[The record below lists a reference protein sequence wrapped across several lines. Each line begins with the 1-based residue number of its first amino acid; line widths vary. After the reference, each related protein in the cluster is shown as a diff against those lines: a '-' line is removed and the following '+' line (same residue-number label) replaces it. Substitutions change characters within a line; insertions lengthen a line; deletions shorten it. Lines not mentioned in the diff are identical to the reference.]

1 MATGRED
8 RDAKLIEAGIL
19 LSSELSLQAVLQRI
33 IEVAVELT
41 GARYGA
47 LGVLGA
53 DGRISDFITHGIS
66 QEQREAIGTL
76 PIGRGILGVL
86 IHDATPLRL
95 SEISRDPRSV
105 GFPPNHP
112 KMHSFLGAPV
122 MARGT
127 VFGNIYLTKEEDQGE
142 FDEEDERTLVALG
155 TQAGVAIDNAH
166 LYEESRRGEQRL
178 EAIGEISGAILE
190 GREPQEVLEL
200 VARRARELVGADV
213 ATVALPASN
222 DDSLVIQVAVGAHE
236 EALEGMVYPREGSV
250 SGEVLGSEQ
259 PVILEDASV
268 SARAHRLMVQTGD
281 IGPMMVVPLSVP
293 GPFGTL
299 TLANRIG
306 GSSFGQDDLSLVE
319 SFAQQA
325 AVAIEYGRAQR
336 ELKRLLVMEDR
347 ERIAKEL
354 HDGVIQSLFAVGMGL
369 QATATLSRDGEIEE
383 RIEGAVNEVDRVIRD
398 LRNYIFG
405 LRPGI
410 LADRQLDQA
419 LRELA
424 EDAEEKTGVI
434 TVVDVDQRLA
444 SELATRAAD
453 VIQLTREAISNVGR
467 HAGARTCRLTL
478 RRKDDL
484 TAVLEIDDDGKG
496 FDPKAAAGRGQGLEN
511 LEARATSL
519 GGSLQIES
527 SPEEGTTVRVV
538 IPL

>member
-1 MATGRED
+1 VIARSED
-8 RDAKLIEAGIL
+8 RNAKLIEAGIQ

-47 LGVLGA
+47 LGVLGT
-53 DGRISDFITHGIS
+53 DGRIGDFITQGIT

-86 IHDATPLRL
+86 IKDATPLRL
-95 SEISRDPRSV
+95 SEISQDPRSV

-112 KMHSFLGAPV
+112 KMHAFLGAPV
-122 MARGT
+122 KARGT

-142 FDEEDERTLVALG
+142 FNDEDERTLVALG
-155 TQAGVAIDNAH
+155 AQAGVAIDNAR
-166 LYEESRRGEQRL
+166 LYEESRRAERRL
-178 EAIGEISGAILE
+178 EAIREISAALLE
-190 GREPQEVLEL
+190 GQEPEKVLEL
-200 VARRARELVGADV
+200 VAQRARELVGADV
-213 ATVALPASN
+213 ATVALPASD

-236 EALEGMVYPREGSV
+236 EALKGMVFPREGSI
-250 SGEVLGSEQ
+250 SGEVMGSEQ

-268 SARAHRLMVQTGD
+268 SGRAHQPMVRVGD
-281 IGPMMVVPLSVP
+281 IGPMMVVPLAVP

-306 GSSFGQDDLSLVE
+306 GRRFGQDDLSVVE

-325 AVAIEYGRAQR
+325 AVAIEYGRARR
-336 ELKRLLVMEDR
+336 ELERLLVMEDR

-410 LADRQLDQA
+410 LADRRLDQA

-444 SELATRAAD
+444 SELAARAAD
-453 VIQLTREAISNVGR
+453 VIQLSREAISNVGR

-478 RRKDDL
+478 RRKDDQ

-496 FDPKAAAGRGQGLEN
+496 FDPKATAGKGQGLGN
-511 LEARATSL
+511 LEERANSF
-519 GGSLQIES
+519 GGELQIDS
-527 SPEEGTTVRVV
+527 SPGEGTTVRVL